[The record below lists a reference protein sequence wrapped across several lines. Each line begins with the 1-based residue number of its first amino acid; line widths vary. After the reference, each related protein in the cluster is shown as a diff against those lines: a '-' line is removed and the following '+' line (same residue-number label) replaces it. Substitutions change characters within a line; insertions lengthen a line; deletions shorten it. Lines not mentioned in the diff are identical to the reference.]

1 MQEKCFECPFMAADR
16 NRFPEKNFFIGEIEN
31 GIRYLFGH
39 YDKKEID
46 EMLKKIV
53 DDVAEKANQADFDD
67 FKAKINNDFDAVNIE
82 IEAKADNIRL
92 EALEIRVDA
101 LEYEPVKINW
111 FGIDKLVAERG
122 DSVDITL
129 SWSVNKFDVAT
140 MINGAIV
147 SGNSKGFKNVTNS
160 QTYTL
165 DAYDG
170 QTSDTANVSISFVN
184 RIYYGAAADIS
195 DIKTLESVLSDNKS
209 RTITVDA
216 SDNKYIIY
224 AIPSRLGK
232 VNFYVSGFEGGFEEP
247 VQQSITNAF
256 GYQENYYIYRSTR
269 PNLGKTTV
277 EIKG

>member
-1 MQEKCFECPFMAADR
+1 MQEKCFDCPFMAADR

-53 DDVAEKANQADFDD
+53 DD
-67 FKAKINNDFDAVNIE
+67 INNDLDAMNIE

-111 FGIDKLVAERG
+111 VGIDKLVAERG

-129 SWSVNKFDVAT
+129 SWSVNKFDVDT

-147 SGNSKGFKNVTNS
+147 SGNSKEFKNVTNS

-232 VNFYVSGFEGGFEEP
+232 VNFYVGGFEGGFEEP
-247 VQQSITNAF
+247 VQKSITNAF